1 MWYCNQHMIISLDL
15 DVSYVYL
22 EVGDIVYFDTLLEDV
37 KAYGRDYTES
47 QIINGQE
54 AYPLFMVEEINKSN
68 KKVSLKAT
76 QLHNL
81 SKQFEADKG
90 DISRNGLKEYYD
102 MELLLDYTGFGSLP
116 HDNRES
122 YTRHQVISMDVN
134 NTNNV
139 TDADYMWLAASLGY
153 ELEE

>member
-1 MWYCNQHMIISLDL
+1 
-15 DVSYVYL
+15 
-22 EVGDIVYFDTLLEDV
+22 
-37 KAYGRDYTES
+37 
-47 QIINGQE
+47 
-54 AYPLFMVEEINKSN
+54 
-68 KKVSLKAT
+68 
-76 QLHNL
+76 
-81 SKQFEADKG
+81 
-90 DISRNGLKEYYD
+90 

-134 NTNNV
+134 NSNNV